1 MVQSKIIHRHTDGYV
16 TMSIR
21 RILALLIALL
31 FLGSAFSCGARIQPE
46 AAEEIAGTPAPALS
60 PILMQIVTP
69 EPTPTL
75 TPTPTPS
82 PEPTGRAL
90 RAWNLRTQQRAFLMR
105 YPPADGNIE
114 AALNKIAIDPD
125 KKLIAL
131 TFDDGPSNRNTNRI
145 LDVLEQYNARATFFI
160 IGKRI
165 EGRQEVIARAISL
178 GCEIGSHTWG
188 HSDFTKYPKRILI
201 SSLSQVDEAMQ
212 TNFGYTMTLFR
223 PPYGSINKDVEEGAE
238 DMGYTM
244 VLWSGSS
251 HDWSIEDPDKI
262 YRNTFNC
269 AQDGAIV
276 LFHDIYDFTAD
287 AIERIVPDLIEQ
299 GYQLVTVSE
308 LIAMDETPVEPGD
321 RYGGWAETVKVE
333 Y

>member
-1 MVQSKIIHRHTDGYV
+1 MDIK
-16 TMSIR
+16 
-21 RILALLIALL
+21 RILTLTIALL
-31 FLGSAFSCGARIQPE
+31 FVGSAFSCGARVQP
-46 AAEEIAGTPAPALS
+46 ATAESIAGTSAPAPS
-60 PILMQIVTP
+60 PIVMEFIT
-69 EPTPTL
+69 PTPTPKL

-90 RAWNLRTQQRAFLMR
+90 RAWNLRTTQRTLLMK

-125 KKLIAL
+125 KKLVAL
-131 TFDDGPSNRNTNRI
+131 TFDDGPSNMNTNRI
-145 LDVLEQYNARATFFI
+145 LDVLEQYNARATFFV

-165 EGRQEVIARAISL
+165 QNHEETIARAISM

-201 SSLSQVDEAMQ
+201 DSLTKVDEAMK

-223 PPYGSINKDVEEGAE
+223 PPYASINKDVEEAAL
-238 DMGYTM
+238 DMGYVM

-251 HDWSIEDPDKI
+251 HDWSIQDVDKI
-262 YRNTFNC
+262 YKNTFHC
-269 AQDGAIV
+269 VQDGAIV
-276 LFHDIYDFTAD
+276 LFHDIYPVTAE
-287 AIERIVPDLIEQ
+287 AIERIVPDLVEQ

-308 LIAMDETPVEPGD
+308 LIAMDETPIEPGE
-321 RYGGWAETVKVE
+321 RYGGWADSIKVE